1 MRRLRSMLLVLVA
14 AALGA
19 VVGRVA
25 LEVRQRVEAGEPPES
40 VDLRRVTVRIQD
52 LVPGLVAAMRVRDVP
67 WVWLHIPSWLAAFAV
82 NVAVAA
88 VGGDLSRLREMV
100 ERAAMGA
107 AGLAPDD
114 THEPD
119 APWEPPAW
127 EPEGPESTPD
137 AAPRWGGAPSET
149 APGEPGGF
157 TAFER

>member
-1 MRRLRSMLLVLVA
+1 MLLILIA

-19 VVGRVA
+19 VLGRVA
-25 LEVRQRVEAGEPPES
+25 LEVRQRVEAGEPPET

-67 WVWLHIPSWLAAFAV
+67 WSWLHIPSWLAAFAV

-107 AGLAPDD
+107 AGLAPEESR
-114 THEPD
+114 EPE

-127 EPEGPESTPD
+127 EPEGPETPPD
-137 AAPRWGGAPSET
+137 AAPRWDGT
-149 APGEPGGF
+149 APDTASGQPGGF
-157 TAFER
+157 SAFDR

>member
-1 MRRLRSMLLVLVA
+1 MLLILIA

-19 VVGRVA
+19 VLGRVA
-25 LEVRQRVEAGEPPES
+25 LEVRQRVEAGEPPET

-67 WVWLHIPSWLAAFAV
+67 WSWLHIPSWLAAFAV

-100 ERAAMGA
+100 ERAAMGV
-107 AGLAPDD
+107 AGLAPE
-114 THEPD
+114 EPREPE

-127 EPEGPESTPD
+127 EPEGPETPPD
-137 AAPRWGGAPSET
+137 AAPRWDGT
-149 APGEPGGF
+149 APDTASGQPGGF
-157 TAFER
+157 AAFDR